1 MTIFTWG
8 GDIQLYNLLQNI
20 KFFVEDTF
28 YLQAIIYVGTLLS
41 AFIANVK
48 FGLDPIK
55 TGIKHIL
62 IATIYIQLFL
72 TPSSQKVVIEDMVKN
87 TALQVSNA
95 PLGLNLL
102 LSLSSQLEYELTQAI
117 ESAFTTP
124 NSLKINETGL
134 GFGMRTHL
142 MMMETMPINDDLLES
157 FSLYYYNCLRPELYM
172 KRKNYQDL
180 SMSDD
185 VLLAL
190 EPTVAFETLVY
201 DSGVSTQLSC
211 EEALAWLKPKVDM
224 EAYKYM
230 INDLSSKLGMNSSK
244 VENGIGDMNS
254 VLYGVSKT
262 AKDTLTQAMM
272 RNLLNYGE
280 IESAKIIGADVATS
294 TYSAVQARQQ
304 TRNSWNVAG
313 KQAVENLPLMRI
325 TYYNLVVGLFIFFS
339 LFSAITGQYKYIGL
353 GVGIL
358 LSLSLWNPIGALLNS
373 FYYAEMEEFI
383 SSLAYLGDFLTI
395 QKMDIISEKVSGI
408 LALMSNIYTYI
419 PLIAMALVTGSFYGI
434 NSMASTT
441 GANTSGIGGE
451 VTKGNVDVG
460 HTRIANATINA
471 IDVAT
476 PQGHYSNKDTG
487 VTSLASQRETAN
499 DLTYTQKDLNDKNGT
514 VESNSSV
521 GKVTASNQGLNDVQ
535 SSYIDSKLQ
544 NTMTSS
550 SEKVNTASKT
560 ASSEISNSLIEQLNH
575 TQGIKTLDT
584 ISEITGASKETAKA
598 IENSRVQSMEK
609 ALTSSL
615 TEQEREELVRDTTGA
630 LGVNANFRSNEQ
642 ALGWLA
648 EKTTGLSVGANGSAT
663 IAISDVDG
671 NSKTISLNQQTAE
684 KLSSAYKENFSESL
698 KENKQVLNDITTS
711 VENGTSKLSSQA
723 INSTHSYSQALKED
737 ESYKQA
743 ISNAQS
749 RGYDLTTQVVEQAVK
764 LQNPNFDNLTSS
776 EKVNLTQGY
785 LYDVS
790 NGDKQALK
798 DFKTAENL
806 VVSTYANEV
815 PTNHINK
822 PSNSVNHS
830 LQDNTNYS
838 VDKSPLNSFA
848 SNNPIKSDDNKFNET
863 NKNINQGGEQIKD
876 TNKSDVLRSMK
887 EWVNEN
893 SASNG
898 LNMEAI
904 NNTKKAMYGEEK
916 EAQPTG
922 LLANVENFNKEVNN
936 SVLHTQN
943 PTINPQE
950 VNNSVNL
957 KDTKELKELRNDLEE
972 LNDTI
977 EKININS
984 KTAKDNEK

>member
-1 MTIFTWG
+1 MTIFSWG
-8 GDIQLYNLLQNI
+8 GDVQLYNLLQNI
-20 KFFVEDTF
+20 KFFVEDTY

-41 AFIANVK
+41 VLVANLK

-62 IATIYIQLFL
+62 IATVYIQLFL
-72 TPSSQKVVIEDMVKN
+72 TPSNQKVVIEDVVKN

-95 PLGLNLL
+95 PLGLNILL
-102 LSLSSQLEYELTQAI
+102 ALSSQLEYYTTQAI

-157 FSLYYYNCLRPELYM
+157 FGLYYYNCLRPELYM
-172 KRKNYQDL
+172 KNKTYQGL
-180 SMSDD
+180 TMSDD

-201 DSGVSTQLSC
+201 DNGASTQLSC

-230 INDLSSKLGMNSSK
+230 INDLSSKLGMNSAK

-280 IESAKIIGADVATS
+280 IESAKLIGADVATA

-304 TRNSWNVAG
+304 TRNNWIIAG

-325 TYYNLVVGLFIFFS
+325 TYYNLVVGAFIFFS
-339 LFSAITGQYKYIGL
+339 LFSAITGQYKYVGL

-358 LSLSLWNPIGALLNS
+358 LSISLWNPIGALLNS
-373 FYYAEMEEFI
+373 FYYGEMEEYI

-441 GANTSGIGGE
+441 GANTGAIGGE

-476 PQGHYSNKDTG
+476 SQGHFSNKDTG
-487 VTSLASQRETAN
+487 ITSQTSQKETAN

-514 VESNSSV
+514 IESNSSV

-535 SSYIDSKLQ
+535 SSSIDSKLQ

-584 ISEITGASKETAKA
+584 ISNITGTSKETAKG
-598 IENSRVQSMEK
+598 IESSRVQAMEK

-615 TEQEREELVRDTTGA
+615 TEQEREELVKIAKAEAGA
-630 LGVNANFRSNEQ
+630 GINFRSNKEV
-642 ALGWLA
+642 LGWLA
-648 EKTTGLSVGANGSAT
+648 EKTTGLSVNAGGSIGLAMND
-663 IAISDVDG
+663 IDG

-711 VENGTSKLSSQA
+711 VENGTSRLSSQA
-723 INSTHSYSQALKED
+723 INSTQSYSQALKED
-737 ESYKQA
+737 ESYKKA

-790 NGDKQALK
+790 NGDKQALR
-798 DFKTAENL
+798 DFKTAENI

-838 VDKSPLNSFA
+838 VDKSSLNSFT
-848 SNNPIKSDDNKFNET
+848 SNNPINSDDNKFIDT
-863 NKNINQGGEQIKD
+863 NNNINNGKNEIKEN
-876 TNKSDVLRSMK
+876 NKSDVVRNMQEWVKDNVRSPLDTSFTDTQLKEMKDSMK
-887 EWVNEN
+887 EKTNPDN
-893 SASNG
+893 SFLTSPISN
-898 LNMEAI
+898 
-904 NNTKKAMYGEEK
+904 
-916 EAQPTG
+916 
-922 LLANVENFNKEVNN
+922 
-936 SVLHTQN
+936 H
-943 PTINPQE
+943 QE
-950 VNNSVNL
+950 VNNSVTP
-957 KDTKELKELRNDLEE
+957 KQIKEFKNDLEDMSE
-972 LNDTI
+972 QI
-977 EKININS
+977 EKMNIE
-984 KTAKDNEK
+984 KTLTKGNEK

>member
-1 MTIFTWG
+1 MTIFSWG

-28 YLQAIIYVGTLLS
+28 YLQAIVYVGALLS
-41 AFIANVK
+41 AFIANLK
-48 FGLDPIK
+48 FGLDPVK

-72 TPSSQKVVIEDMVKN
+72 TPSSQKIVIEDVVKN
-87 TALQVSNA
+87 TALQVSHA
-95 PLGLNLL
+95 PLGLNILL
-102 LSLSSQLEYELTQAI
+102 ALSSQLEYYSTEAI

-124 NSLKINETGL
+124 NSLRINETGL
-134 GFGMRTHL
+134 GFGMITHL
-142 MMMETMPINDDLLES
+142 RMMDTMTINDDLLES

-172 KRKNYQDL
+172 KNKTYQGL
-180 SMSDD
+180 TMSDD

-201 DSGVSTQLSC
+201 DNGASTQLSC

-230 INDLSSKLGMNSSK
+230 INNLSSQLGMNSSK

-262 AKDTLTQAMM
+262 AKDTLTQTMM
-272 RNLLNYGE
+272 RNLLNHGE
-280 IESAKIIGADVATS
+280 IESAKLIGADVATA
-294 TYSAVQARQQ
+294 TYTAVQAREQ
-304 TRNSWNVAG
+304 TRNNWTVAG
-313 KQAVENLPLMRI
+313 KQAVENLPIMRI
-325 TYYNLVVGLFIFFS
+325 TYYNLVVGAFIFFS

-358 LSLSLWNPIGALLNS
+358 LSISLWNPIGALLNS
-373 FYYAEMEEFI
+373 FYYGEMEEFI

-395 QKMDIISEKVSGI
+395 QKMDIISEKVSRM
-408 LALMSNIYTYI
+408 LALLSNIYTYI
-419 PLIAMALVTGSFYGI
+419 PIIAMALVTGSFYGI

-441 GANTSGIGGE
+441 GANTGAIGGE

-460 HTRIANATINA
+460 HTRIANASINN
-471 IDVAT
+471 IDVST

-514 VESNSSV
+514 VESSSSV

-575 TQGIKTLDT
+575 TQGIKTT
-584 ISEITGASKETAKA
+584 ESISDITGASKETAKA
-598 IENSRVQSMEK
+598 IESSRVQAMEK

-615 TEQEREELVRDTTGA
+615 TEQEREELVKVAKAEAGA
-630 LGVNANFRSNEQ
+630 GVNFRSQEQ
-642 ALGWLA
+642 VLGWLA
-648 EKTTGLSVGANGSAT
+648 EKSTGLSVNAGGSVG
-663 IAISDVDG
+663 IAMNDIDG

-723 INSTHSYSQALKED
+723 INSTQSYSQALKED

-743 ISNAQS
+743 ISNAQT

-798 DFKTAENL
+798 DFKVAENI
-806 VVSTYANEV
+806 VVSNYANEL

-822 PSNSVNHS
+822 PSNGVNHS
-830 LQDNTNYS
+830 LQDDTNYS
-838 VDKSPLNSFA
+838 VDKSPLNSFEQ
-848 SNNPIKSDDNKFNET
+848 NNHIKSDDNKFNQSAE
-863 NKNINQGGEQIKD
+863 NINTGREEIKD
-876 TNKSDVLRSMK
+876 TNRTDVLRGMK

-904 NNTKKAMYGEEK
+904 NNTRKAMYGE

-922 LLANVENFNKEVNN
+922 LLANVENQNN
-936 SVLHTQN
+936 NVL
-943 PTINPQE
+943 
-950 VNNSVNL
+950 
-957 KDTKELKELRNDLEE
+957 
-972 LNDTI
+972 
-977 EKININS
+977 
-984 KTAKDNEK
+984 TAKDIKEFKNELDDISDQIDKMNTEKTISKGSEK

>member
-1 MTIFTWG
+1 MTIFSWG
-8 GDIQLYNLLQNI
+8 GDVQLYNLLQNI
-20 KFFVEDTF
+20 KFFVEDTY

-41 AFIANVK
+41 VLVANLK

-62 IATIYIQLFL
+62 IATVYIQLFL
-72 TPSSQKVVIEDMVKN
+72 TPSNQKVVIEDVVKN

-95 PLGLNLL
+95 PLGLNNLL
-102 LSLSSQLEYELTQAI
+102 ALSSQLEYYSTQAI

-157 FSLYYYNCLRPELYM
+157 FGLYYYNCLRPELYM
-172 KRKNYQDL
+172 KNKTYQGL
-180 SMSDD
+180 TMSDD

-201 DSGVSTQLSC
+201 DNGASTQLSC
-211 EEALAWLKPKVDM
+211 EEALSWLKPKVDL

-280 IESAKIIGADVATS
+280 IESAKLIGADVATA

-304 TRNSWNVAG
+304 TRNSWTIAG

-325 TYYNLVVGLFIFFS
+325 TYYNLVVGLFIFLS
-339 LFSAITGQYKYIGL
+339 LFSAITGQYKYVGL
-353 GVGIL
+353 GIGIL
-358 LSLSLWNPIGALLNS
+358 LSISLWNPIGALLNS
-373 FYYAEMEEFI
+373 FYYGEMEEFI

-441 GANTSGIGGE
+441 GANTGAIGGE

-476 PQGHYSNKDTG
+476 AQGHYSNKDTG

-514 VESNSSV
+514 VESSSSI

-535 SSYIDSKLQ
+535 SAYVDSKLQ

-575 TQGIKTLDT
+575 TQGIKTT
-584 ISEITGASKETAKA
+584 ESISDITGASKETAKA
-598 IENSRVQSMEK
+598 IESSRVQAMEK
-609 ALTSSL
+609 ALSSSL
-615 TEQEREELVRDTTGA
+615 NEQEKEEVIKVAKGELGA
-630 LGVNANFRSNEQ
+630 GINFESNEQ
-642 ALGWLA
+642 VLGWLA
-648 EKTTGLSVGANGSAT
+648 NKTTGLSVDGRGSLGLALND
-663 IAISDVDG
+663 IDG

-723 INSTHSYSQALKED
+723 INSTQSYSQALKED

-749 RGYDLTTQVVEQAVK
+749 RGYDLTTQVIEQAVK

-785 LYDVS
+785 LYDIS
-790 NGDKQALK
+790 KGDNQALK
-798 DFKTAENL
+798 DFKTAENI
-806 VVSTYANEV
+806 VVSNYVNEV
-815 PTNHINK
+815 PTNNINK
-822 PSNSVNHS
+822 PSNSINNS
-830 LQDNTNYS
+830 LQDDTNYS
-838 VDKSPLNSFA
+838 IDKSSLNSFV
-848 SNNPIKSDDNKFNET
+848 SNNPLKSDDNKFNET

-893 SASNG
+893 SAPNG

-904 NNTKKAMYGEEK
+904 NNTRKAMYGEEK
-916 EAQPTG
+916 ESQTTG
-922 LLANVENFNKEVNN
+922 LLANVENFNQEINQNIGSKNSIGNKDIKEIKNDIEDLNN
-936 SVLHTQN
+936 S
-943 PTINPQE
+943 
-950 VNNSVNL
+950 
-957 KDTKELKELRNDLEE
+957 
-972 LNDTI
+972 I
-977 EKININS
+977 EKINMDN
-984 KTAKDNEK
+984 KTIKGSEK